1 MEPLNP
7 IRPPRWAERLLEWY
21 CRPELL
27 EDLQGDLHE
36 YFERNVKARGPR
48 RARLIYIIDVCKF
61 FRLYTI
67 RKPEFV
73 NLFINWIMLGSYI
86 KTSGRSL
93 VRNKLFS
100 TINMA
105 GLAISMSVGLIMIS
119 VLHDV
124 FQYDRFH
131 THYDRIERVI
141 SRYEY
146 LGEKDNSFMA
156 TTSMKAGQLIQENF
170 KQPEAIAIFHRG
182 FDDDVSLGEKT
193 IPLRGFYGNS
203 DVFKVFSFR
212 LISGNPETALS
223 EPFSVVLTEKSAQ
236 KIFGDEEALG
246 KTVRIGADRDY
257 TVTGVVEDPPVFSHI
272 KFDMLGSLSTR
283 TITVV
288 DQKSEMNWDNVWST
302 WVYLLFPEGFDKS
315 AFKQGLADMA
325 KREDPSV
332 KNTHIELE
340 LQPLREIMLT
350 DSMGNQIGA
359 TLGTTVLWIFGGLAL
374 VVILSACFNY
384 TNLSIARSL
393 RRTREVGIRKVV
405 GAARGQ
411 VMSQFVVEAVI
422 LSLGSLVLAFLL
434 VLLLKPYF
442 LSIEPDLQRILVL
455 DLSPAV
461 VGWFIL
467 FAIGVGIMAGFFPA
481 LFFARI
487 NAVQVL
493 KNMSSVPVFR
503 KLTLRRTLI
512 VFQYF
517 ISILFITSTIV
528 VYKQYRHFVSF
539 DLGFSTANIY
549 NISVQGNK
557 AELLKKELRELPEV
571 KGISESMMITSVGNY
586 YGTNMKYPPHPDDS
600 AGVSFN
606 TVDEYYMPLHQHH
619 LLAGRNFMPK
629 PDSAVES
636 EVIVNEQVLHRFNI
650 AGQDPQKAIGELLRV
665 DGKEMVIIGVMKNF
679 QYGRAND
686 KAGQREV
693 VFRYGSGNPDQLN
706 LLIESTDILATR
718 QKLEAIW
725 KKIDQVHP
733 FEGQWYTEQLAE
745 AFSGLQ
751 AAVKVAAFLAFLA
764 ICIAS
769 MGLLGMVVF
778 TTETRLKEISI
789 RKVLGASVGRLLFL
803 LSRGFLGLLGVAI
816 IIALPVTILFFEQIA
831 FPELAN
837 HAPIPFAEML
847 LGVLG
852 VLMIALIMILS
863 QTFRVATTNPAEV
876 LKNE

>member
-1 MEPLNP
+1 MQPSNP

-36 YFERNVKARGPR
+36 YFERNVKDRGPR

-61 FRLYTI
+61 FRLYTV

-73 NLFINWIMLGSYI
+73 NLLINWIMLGSYI

-119 VLHDV
+119 VLYDV
-124 FQYDRFH
+124 FQYDRFN

-146 LGEKDNSFMA
+146 LGEKDNSYMA
-156 TTSMKAGQLIQENF
+156 TTSMKVGQLIQENF
-170 KQPEAIAIFHRG
+170 KQPEAVAIFRRD
-182 FDDDVSLGEKT
+182 FSMDVTLGEKT
-193 IPLRGFYGNS
+193 IPLQGFYGNS
-203 DVFKVFSFR
+203 GVFKVFSFH
-212 LISGNPETALS
+212 LISGNPETALT

-236 KIFGDEEALG
+236 KVFGDEEALG
-246 KTVRIGADRDY
+246 KIVRMGDRDY

-283 TITVV
+283 AITVK
-288 DQKSEMNWDNVWST
+288 DQKSEMNWDNIWST
-302 WVYLLFPEGFDKS
+302 WVYLLVPEGFDKS
-315 AFKQGLADMA
+315 AFKQGLAEMA
-325 KREDPSV
+325 KREDATV
-332 KNTHIELE
+332 KNTHIELD
-340 LQPLREIMLT
+340 LQSLREIMLT
-350 DSMGNQIGA
+350 DNMGNQMGA
-359 TLGTTVLWIFGGLAL
+359 TLGTTVLLIFGGLAL

-422 LSLGSLVLAFLL
+422 LSLGALILAFLL

-442 LSIEPDLQRILVL
+442 LSIEPRMQRILVL
-455 DLSPAV
+455 DLSPVV
-461 VGWFIL
+461 VGWFVA
-467 FAIGVGIMAGFFPA
+467 FAIGVGILAGFFPA

-528 VYKQYRHFVSF
+528 AYKQYRHFVSF

-557 AELLKKELRELPEV
+557 AELLKKELSELPEV
-571 KGISESMMITSVGNY
+571 KGISECLMITSVGNY
-586 YGTNMKYPPHPDDS
+586 YGTNMKYPPRPDDS

-606 TVDEYYMPLHQHH
+606 KIDENYLPLHQHH
-619 LLAGRNFMPK
+619 LLAGRNFMPR

-650 AGQDPQKAIGELLRV
+650 AGQDPQKALGEPLRV
-665 DGKEMVIIGVMKNF
+665 DGKDMVIIGVMKNF

-686 KAGQREV
+686 KVSQREV
-693 VFRYGSGNPDQLN
+693 VFRYNNENPDQLN

-725 KKIDQVHP
+725 KKIDPVHP
-733 FEGQWYTEQLAE
+733 FEGQWYSEQLEE
-745 AFSGLQ
+745 AFSGLE
-751 AAVKVAAFLAFLA
+751 AAVKVAGFLAFLA
-764 ICIAS
+764 VCIAS

-816 IIALPVTILFFEQIA
+816 AIALPVTILFFEQIA

-837 HAPIPFAEML
+837 HAPIPVAEML